1 MMNIYYND
9 GVQPSTCVHACSTL
23 EEAKKWIREQLM
35 GKTVVDALYP
45 NMDDVYRSSKF
56 ALYQVFDG
64 EPITIGEDGKPNL
77 AEPIYESDY
86 FCVDHYAFE

>member
-1 MMNIYYND
+1 
-9 GVQPSTCVHACSTL
+9 
-23 EEAKKWIREQLM
+23 M

-64 EPITIGEDGKPNL
+64 EPITIGEDGEPNL

-86 FCVDHYAFE
+86 FCVE